1 MKKFILGSFLLFM
14 GMLLFASCSG
24 ASANKQATSAVADQ
38 SEKTQSSPIHLT
50 RAEFLKKVVD
60 FETNPNEWKYLGDK
74 PAIIDFYADWCG
86 PCKKMAPDIEELSK
100 EYAGKIY
107 IYKVNVDKEQELAS
121 AFGIQSLP
129 TIWLVPM
136 KGDPQ
141 MSVGAL
147 SKAQLK
153 DMIDKVLLK

>member
-1 MKKFILGSFLLFM
+1 M
-14 GMLLFASCSG
+14 
-24 ASANKQATSAVADQ
+24 
-38 SEKTQSSPIHLT
+38 T

-60 FETNPNEWKYLGDK
+60 YETNPNDWKYLGDK

-86 PCKKMAPDIEELSK
+86 PCKKMAPDIEKLSK

-129 TIWLVPM
+129 TIWFVPM
-136 KGDPQ
+136 KGDPR

-147 SKAQLK
+147 TKVQMK

>member
-1 MKKFILGSFLLFM
+1 MKKFILGSFLFM

-24 ASANKQATSAVADQ
+24 ASGNKQVGSADTDQ
-38 SEKTQSSPIHLT
+38 AGRAQSGPIHLT

-60 FETNPNEWKYLGDK
+60 FETNSNEWKYLGDK

-107 IYKVNVDKEQELAS
+107 IYKVDVDKEQELAS

-129 TIWLVPM
+129 TIWFVPM

-141 MSVGAL
+141 VSVGAL
-147 SKAQLK
+147 TKEQLK
-153 DMIDKVLLK
+153 DRIVKVLLK